1 MVSIQIQAPE
11 YPLEIHRQLS
21 QRVIRTVAETYQ
33 CTEGEILLAIVVKA
47 PTPAADTLRDHAQE
61 NAETIHAAVMSAV
74 AAFRGEEA
82 QDDDITLVV
91 VKAT

>member
-1 MVSIQIQAPE
+1 MIPRQA
-11 YPLEIHRQLS
+11 HG
-21 QRVIRTVAETYQ
+21 TY
-33 CTEGEILLAIVVKA
+33 
-47 PTPAADTLRDHAQE
+47 HAQE

-82 QDDDITLVV
+82 QADDITLVV